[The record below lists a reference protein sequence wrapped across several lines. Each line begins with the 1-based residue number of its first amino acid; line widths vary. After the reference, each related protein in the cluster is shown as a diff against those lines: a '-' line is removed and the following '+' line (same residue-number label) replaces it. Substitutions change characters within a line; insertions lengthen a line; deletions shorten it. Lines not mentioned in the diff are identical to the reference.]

1 MTTPSSAAS
10 AVVVMDGTVSTGNHH
25 TAGPG
30 FGHVE
35 ADQTVG
41 FSTPARAMPDTSA
54 ATSTML
60 VTAKI
65 HQNHAAD
72 PAGTETRAC
81 RVVTSAVRPD
91 SRTNAHD
98 HHQTSS
104 RRREIISASAAE
116 DNPAMPQTRTYV

>member
-10 AVVVMDGTVSTGNHH
+10 AVVVVMDGTVSTGIHD

-30 FGHVE
+30 FGHSG
-35 ADQTVG
+35 ADQTRG
-41 FSTPARAMPDTSA
+41 CSTPARAMPDTST
-54 ATSTML
+54 ATSTVL
-60 VTAKI
+60 VRAKI
-65 HQNHAAD
+65 HQNHDAD
-72 PAGTETRAC
+72 PAGT
-81 RVVTSAVRPD
+81 D

>member
-1 MTTPSSAAS
+1 
-10 AVVVMDGTVSTGNHH
+10 MDGTVSTGIDD

-30 FGHVE
+30 SGHAG
-35 ADQTVG
+35 ADQTIG
-41 FSTPARAMPDTSA
+41 FSTRARAMPDKST

-65 HQNHAAD
+65 HQNHDAD

-81 RVVTSAVRPD
+81 SVVTSAVRPV
-91 SRTNAHD
+91 SRANAHD

-116 DNPAMPQTRTYV
+116 DRAAMPQTRT

>member
-1 MTTPSSAAS
+1 MTTPSSAES
-10 AVVVMDGTVSTGNHH
+10 AVVVVMDGTVSTGIHD

-30 FGHVE
+30 FGHSG
-35 ADQTVG
+35 ADQTIG
-41 FSTPARAMPDTSA
+41 FSTPARAMPDTST

-65 HQNHAAD
+65 HQNPD

-81 RVVTSAVRPD
+81 SVGTSAVRPD

-98 HHQTSS
+98 HHQTS
-104 RRREIISASAAE
+104 
-116 DNPAMPQTRTYV
+116 